1 MAGVRTVVAL
11 ACLAL
16 LGASAAPAPSTCFG
30 TPAKGRLV
38 DGCRL
43 PASGA
48 NFAAYSAEGVRA
60 GRTYVHCTVAAI
72 VADAYV
78 DAARQLPGVR
88 FVYGETG
95 KAHGGDFSPHKS
107 HQNGLSVDFF
117 VPVRDA
123 KGRPGSLTFTSRNR
137 WGYDLEF
144 DKRGRLGSLAIDFEA
159 VGVHLLALAKAAE
172 QRGLGIRRIYFDTA
186 LQEQLRKTSIWP
198 RLEALPFSTTEGWW
212 RHDEHYHV
220 DFAVPCRPL

>member
-1 MAGVRTVVAL
+1 MAGVRTIVVS
-11 ACLAL
+11 ACLVL
-16 LGASAAPAPSTCFG
+16 LGVSAAPAASTCFG
-30 TPAKGRLV
+30 TPAKGRLA

-48 NFAAYSAEGVRA
+48 DFAAYSLEGVRA
-60 GRTYVHCTVAAI
+60 GRTYVHCSVAAI
-72 VADAYV
+72 VADAYA
-78 DAARQLPGVR
+78 DAGKQLPGVQ

-95 KAHGGDFSPHKS
+95 KAHGGDFSPHRS

-123 KGRPGSLTFTSRNR
+123 RGRPGSLTFTSRNR
-137 WGYDLEF
+137 WGYDLEL
-144 DKRGRLGSLAIDFEA
+144 DRRGRLGSLAIDFEA

-172 QRGLGIRRIYFDTA
+172 RRGFGLRRIYFDTT
-186 LQEQLRKTSIWP
+186 LQEQLHRTSIWP
-198 RLEALPFSTTEGWW
+198 QLEALPFSTTQGWW

-220 DFAVPCRPL
+220 DFTVPCRPL

>member
-1 MAGVRTVVAL
+1 MTGIRLIVAS
-11 ACLAL
+11 ASLAL
-16 LGASAAPAPSTCFG
+16 VGASSAPAASLCFG

-38 DGCRL
+38 DSCRL

-48 NFAAYSAEGVRA
+48 NFTAYSVEGVRA

-72 VADAYV
+72 VAAAYADV
-78 DAARQLPGVR
+78 GKQLPGLR

-95 KAHGGDFSPHKS
+95 KAQGGDFSPHKS

-137 WGYDLEF
+137 WGYDLEL
-144 DKRGRLGSLAIDFEA
+144 DESGRLGALAIDFEA
-159 VGVHLLALAKAAE
+159 MGIHLLALAKAAE
-172 QRGLGIRRIYFDTA
+172 QRGFGIRRIYFDSA
-186 LQEQLRKTSIWP
+186 LQQQLHKTSSWP
-198 RLEALPFSTTEGWW
+198 QLKVLPFSTTQGWW

-220 DFAVPCRPL
+220 DFAVPCKPL